1 MRKLA
6 TIRKIN
12 DLQPIEGAD
21 KIELATVD
29 GWKVVVTKGLNI
41 GDKIV
46 YCEIDSFLPI
56 KPEFEFLRKS
66 SYKKLIDGTEGFR
79 LKTIKLRGQISQ
91 GLCIPLNELPQ
102 LANNQI
108 GDDVSEILGII
119 KYDPPIPASL
129 SGLAKG
135 NFPSFLRKTDE
146 ERVQNLAK
154 EYQEYLK
161 SGKKFYATEKLDGSS
176 ATFYLRDGVFGVCS
190 RNLELK
196 EEVYVPEYILCEDGV
211 IRTKKQNSFWKV
223 ARELDIEN
231 KLKQLP
237 FNACLQGE
245 LIGEGIQGNPY
256 NIKGHSVR
264 FFNLF
269 NIDTYE
275 YKPIYDLDNFCN
287 ENDLQTV
294 PIVSIID
301 FSLPKTIDDLLI
313 LAEGKS
319 NLFDC
324 EREGLVIRD
333 IGNTISFKVISN
345 KFLINNNN

>member
-6 TIRKIN
+6 TIRKID

-21 KIELATVD
+21 RIELAIVD

-41 GDKIV
+41 GDKIA

-79 LKTIKLRGQISQ
+79 LRTVKLKGQISQ

-108 GDDVSEILGII
+108 GDDVSEILGIT

-135 NFPSFLRKTDE
+135 NFPTFLKKTDE
-146 ERVQNLAK
+146 ERVQNLTR

-161 SGKKFYATEKLDGSS
+161 SYSRFYATEKLDGSS

-196 EEVYVPEYILCEDGV
+196 ENLD
-211 IRTKKQNSFWKV
+211 NSFWKV

-256 NIKGHSVR
+256 KIKGQSVR

-294 PIVSIID
+294 PIVGIVNLT
-301 FSLPKTIDDLLI
+301 LPSTIDELLL

-319 NLFDC
+319 SLFDC

-333 IGNTISFKVISN
+333 VDNTISFKVISN